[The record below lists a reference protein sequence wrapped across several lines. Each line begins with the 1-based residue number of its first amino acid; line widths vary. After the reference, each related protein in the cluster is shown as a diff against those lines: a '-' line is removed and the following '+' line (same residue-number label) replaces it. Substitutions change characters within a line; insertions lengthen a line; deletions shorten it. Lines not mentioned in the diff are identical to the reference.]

1 MTQANHRRAPR
12 AGDPP
17 KRRAAAAPATA
28 RKAASTKP
36 SPSSKAGPRP
46 PAAKSAQRAR
56 GSKEGLRVRYA
67 VVGLGYIAQVAVLPS
82 FMHARRNSELTA
94 LVSDDPVKLK
104 KLARKYGVRATYSY
118 AEFDACLESGNVDA
132 VYIALP
138 NSMHREYTER
148 AAAAGVHVLCEKPM
162 AVTEDDCE
170 SMIQQATEHNVRL
183 MIAYRLHFEAA
194 NLAAIAWVRSGKLGE
209 PRIFNSVFTMDVKAG
224 DIRLDRELGGGD
236 LYDIGIYCIQAAR
249 HIFGED
255 PIEVFAARSTRED
268 PRFGEVG
275 EMTNAVLRFPQDQ
288 LASFTTSFGSAG
300 VSRYEVVG
308 TKGRLCLEPAYDFS
322 NDLALAVTIGNRT
335 QRKVFRQ
342 RDQFAP
348 ELIAFSD
355 AVRSGYDP
363 EPSGE
368 EGLRDVRII
377 RALLRSAEIGKPV
390 HLALIDPAVGPTP
403 AQEMRR
409 PAVKEPELVHAES
422 PSGK

>member
-12 AGDPP
+12 GGDPP
-17 KRRAAAAPATA
+17 KRRAVAPVTT
-28 RKAASTKP
+28 RK
-36 SPSSKAGPRP
+36 
-46 PAAKSAQRAR
+46 AAKSARA
-56 GSKEGLRVRYA
+56 SKERLPVRYA
-67 VVGLGYIAQVAVLPS
+67 VVGLGYIAQVAVLPA
-82 FMHARRNSELTA
+82 FEHARRNSELTA

-104 KLARKYGVRATYSY
+104 KLARKYRVPNTYSY
-118 AEFDACLESGNVDA
+118 DEYTACLESGNVDA

-162 AVTEDDCE
+162 AIDEDDCE
-170 SMIQQATEHNVRL
+170 SMIQQAADHNVRL

-194 NLAAIAWVRSGKLGE
+194 NLAAIAWARSGKLGE

-268 PRFGEVG
+268 PRFAEVG
-275 EMTNAVLRFPQDQ
+275 EMTNAVMRFAQDQ
-288 LASFTTSFGSAG
+288 LASFTTSFGSAA

-308 TKGRLCLEPAYDFS
+308 TKGRLCLEPAFDFA
-322 NDLALAVTIGNRT
+322 NDLALTVTIGNRT

-355 AVRSGYDP
+355 AVRSGTDP

-390 HLALIDPAVGPTP
+390 HLAHIDPAVGPTP